1 MKNTTIAAALL
12 ACILA
17 TGAARAED
25 PEVEARFEKG
35 VALYKEADFRSAV
48 VEFRRAYDR
57 SKNPKILYNIAQC
70 EYQLTNYVAAQAA
83 FEKYLAD
90 GGSDVPATRRE
101 DVEGELQKL
110 KARIAL
116 VTIKVDKP
124 GAAVTVDEMRV
135 GVSPLPAPVPLNP
148 GAHRIVARLANH
160 ADASAPVEVGG
171 GDASTVEIRLVE
183 QTAAAQPA
191 AEGTRERS
199 WTPAIVAWTAT
210 GAFTIAAVALGVTAQ
225 SKNDELAD
233 ARNEPNVGRSRLRD
247 LDSQLGTFSVLTDVM
262 IGAAVVSGAIATYF
276 TLARS
281 SSSPPATARTSSRSS
296 FELRPG
302 FRGVALGGAF

>member
-135 GVSPLPAPVPLNP
+135 GVSPLPAPMRRRP
-148 GAHRIVARLANH
+148 
-160 ADASAPVEVGG
+160 S
-171 GDASTVEIRLVE
+171 
-183 QTAAAQPA
+183 
-191 AEGTRERS
+191 RS
-199 WTPAIVAWTAT
+199 
-210 GAFTIAAVALGVTAQ
+210 AAVTPRPSRSGSSSRPPRRSPQ
-225 SKNDELAD
+225 RRGR
-233 ARNEPNVGRSRLRD
+233 ARGRGRPRSSRGPRRARSRSGPSR
-247 LDSQLGTFSVLTDVM
+247 SGSRRNRRTTSSPTRGTSRTW
-262 IGAAVVSGAIATYF
+262 AARGSATS
-276 TLARS
+276 TRSSARS
-281 SSSPPATARTSSRSS
+281 PSSRT
-296 FELRPG
+296 
-302 FRGVALGGAF
+302 